1 MTGGEIVKA
10 KMEGMIKIRKEQN
23 LTQIELCEK
32 IGTNQGAISGIEN
45 RTLNSTQKML
55 QRIADALGVTIKELY

>member
-1 MTGGEIVKA
+1 MKT

-23 LTQIELCEK
+23 LTQIELGK
-32 IGTNQGAISGIEN
+32 KNGTNQGAISRIEN
-45 RTLNSTQKML
+45 RTSNPTQKML